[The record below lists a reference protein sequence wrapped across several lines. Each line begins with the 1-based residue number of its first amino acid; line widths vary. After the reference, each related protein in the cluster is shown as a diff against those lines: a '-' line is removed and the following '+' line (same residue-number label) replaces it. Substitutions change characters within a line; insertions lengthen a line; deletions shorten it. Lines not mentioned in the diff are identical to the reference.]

1 VTTDEQLKIAESW
14 LTVQRHWWACDEM
27 NRLCHEKPMAAWAI
41 VVRKIELT
49 DDDELLGD
57 IGANPLEYLIDH
69 HGALLV
75 DAVEAQAKSDQR
87 LRRALSTV
95 WLSER
100 DSDLAKRFLVL
111 GCQFMGKDPI
121 D

>member
-1 VTTDEQLKIAESW
+1 
-14 LTVQRHWWACDEM
+14 
-27 NRLCHEKPMAAWAI
+27 MAAWAI
-41 VVRKIELT
+41 VVRMLELT

-57 IGANPLEYLIDH
+57 IGANPLKYLIDH